1 MSLLVRIVCSM
12 VACALVATV
21 VAARGDCTA
30 NEFEAPHREWSAA
43 CVAQFL
49 TNIGLAE
56 HHSEHFESMGVLGR
70 DLRRL
75 NETVLMKAAPEGHN
89 VTNEADRAK
98 IIDGIKRLEQHD
110 PSDST
115 DSGLYLPLMLAG
127 CMCFIYIMFIK
138 DTPLER
144 QCQTWVRK
152 MSKKVK
158 SSNEASRAGGAA
170 HSSIEQDDWLV
181 GTSAAGA
188 SGTKKR
194 AGKKSS
200 NK

>member
-1 MSLLVRIVCSM
+1 M
-12 VACALVATV
+12 
-21 VAARGDCTA
+21 G
-30 NEFEAPHREWSAA
+30 
-43 CVAQFL
+43 AQFL
-49 TNIGLAE
+49 ANIGLAE
-56 HHSEHFESMGVLGR
+56 HHSEHFESLGVGGSN
-70 DLRRL
+70 LRSL
-75 NETVLMKAAPEGHN
+75 NETVLMKPAPEGHN

-98 IIDGIKRLEQHD
+98 ILDGIKRLEQHD

-158 SSNEASRAGGAA
+158 SSNDASRTGGAA
-170 HSSIEQDDWLV
+170 RSSIEQDDWLV

-188 SGTKKR
+188 STKKRGTKK
-194 AGKKSS
+194 SS
-200 NK
+200 